1 MNNIK
6 HPSFKYTKAVIIC
19 HGKSEL
25 ILVQSIKSNLR
36 LSIELD
42 SKNNGENSIQ
52 ITSLINFLNRKGY
65 KDVNSLIRK
74 FPYIDRN
81 KRKLINFKL
90 FIIMDVDEPELTKEI
105 IEKYKNKSMFK
116 SFDYYDYI
124 VPIYNDKNLD
134 DVLIKLG
141 YKIETNNKTKSYRN
155 IFPGKNGDYESFK
168 RFKEVIKMSR
178 NSNLILLLEYLD
190 ECINN

>member
-1 MNNIK
+1 MINIK
-6 HPSFKYTKAVIIC
+6 HQHFYYTKAVIIC

-52 ITSLINFLNRKGY
+52 ITSLINFLNKKGY
-65 KDVNSLIRK
+65 KDFNSLLRK
-74 FPYIDRN
+74 FPYIEH
-81 KRKLINFKL
+81 RKKNLFNFKL
-90 FIIMDVDEPELTKEI
+90 FVIMDVDEPELTKEI
-105 IEKYKNKSMFK
+105 IENYKNKTMFK
-116 SFDYYDYI
+116 CFDYYDYI

-141 YKIETNNKTKSYRN
+141 YKIETNNKAKSYKN
-155 IFPGKNGDYESFK
+155 IFPGKNGDYESFRK
-168 RFKEVIKMSR
+168 LKEVIKMSK
-178 NSNLILLLEYLD
+178 NSNLIILLDYLD
-190 ECINN
+190 KYINF